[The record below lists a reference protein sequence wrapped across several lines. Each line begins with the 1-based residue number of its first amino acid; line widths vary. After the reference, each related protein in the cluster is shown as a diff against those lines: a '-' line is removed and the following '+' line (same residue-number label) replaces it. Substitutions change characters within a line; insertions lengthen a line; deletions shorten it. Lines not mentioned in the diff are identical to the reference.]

1 MKPSFIEELH
11 KLNHG
16 DEMRPKVLIR
26 GIKQILEDK
35 KNTNALKRLLKRK
48 PKTKPTSWET

>member
-1 MKPSFIEELH
+1 
-11 KLNHG
+11 
-16 DEMRPKVLIR
+16 MRPKVLIR